1 MAYMASKANWS
12 DTETGAYQAAIPALG
27 IAVTQSYP
35 MPAGQNRTTTFR
47 VDMIFDMKYQI
58 PNYDPTFVGW

>member
-1 MAYMASKANWS
+1 MVCDSLQGQNFEGNTLVTKWRARIGIDKMAYMASKANWS

-35 MPAGQNRTTTFR
+35 MPAG
-47 VDMIFDMKYQI
+47 
-58 PNYDPTFVGW
+58 